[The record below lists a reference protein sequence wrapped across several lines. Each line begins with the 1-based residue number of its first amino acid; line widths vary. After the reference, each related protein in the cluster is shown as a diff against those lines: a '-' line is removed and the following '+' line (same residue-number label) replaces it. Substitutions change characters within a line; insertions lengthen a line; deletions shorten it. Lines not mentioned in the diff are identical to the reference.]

1 MEENHEEEKML
12 TSEEVREKF
21 PDEWSDYFVVVNP
34 QPRWKSWAVW
44 VSVIGAVWTILNA
57 FGLPQKWGIEEGTF
71 KNVVDA
77 VGVILIGFGILNNP
91 TDKDNF

>member
-1 MEENHEEEKML
+1 M
-12 TSEEVREKF
+12 SEELKEMTIG
-21 PDEWSDYFVVVNP
+21 EAIECGEIVVTEP

-57 FGLPQKWGIEEGTF
+57 LGLPEKWGIEESTV
-71 KNVVDA
+71 KTIVDA

-91 TDKDNF
+91 TDKANF

>member
-1 MEENHEEEKML
+1 M
-12 TSEEVREKF
+12 SEELKEMTIREAI
-21 PDEWSDYFVVVNP
+21 ESGEIVVTEP

-57 FGLPQKWGIEEGTF
+57 LGLPAKWGIEESTF
-71 KNVVDA
+71 KTVVDA

-91 TDKDNF
+91 TDRENF